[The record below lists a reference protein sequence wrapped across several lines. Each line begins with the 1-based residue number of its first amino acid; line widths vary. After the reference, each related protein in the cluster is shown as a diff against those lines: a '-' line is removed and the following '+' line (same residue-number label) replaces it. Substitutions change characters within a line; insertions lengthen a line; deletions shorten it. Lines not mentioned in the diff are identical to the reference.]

1 MEMIFVP
8 GENIVQINNAR
19 IKWRNFAGEKG
30 IYNPEGKRT
39 FHLVV
44 PDSEMAEM
52 LSEHGYNVT
61 IRPPREAGDE
71 ASMSLKVT
79 VNFNSGN
86 PPACYLVSGDS
97 QIRLTE
103 DTVARLDKVS
113 IARVDLDIRPYD
125 WEFGNRS
132 GRAAYLHA
140 IRVTQRVDRFAQDYE
155 EEERY

>member
-19 IKWRNFAGEKG
+19 IKFRNFAGEKG
-30 IYNPEGKRT
+30 IYNPEGKRS
-39 FHLVV
+39 FHLVI
-44 PDSEMAEM
+44 PDSEMADM
-52 LSEHGYNVT
+52 LSDHGYNVT
-61 IRPPREAGDE
+61 IRPPQNPGDE
-71 ASMSLKVT
+71 PNMSLKVT

-86 PPACYLVSGDS
+86 PPACYLVSNGT

-103 DTVARLDKVS
+103 ETVARLDKVS
-113 IARVDLDIRPYD
+113 ISRVDMDIRPYD

-140 IRVTQRVDRFAQDYE
+140 IRVTQRVDRFADVE
-155 EEERY
+155 EEDRF